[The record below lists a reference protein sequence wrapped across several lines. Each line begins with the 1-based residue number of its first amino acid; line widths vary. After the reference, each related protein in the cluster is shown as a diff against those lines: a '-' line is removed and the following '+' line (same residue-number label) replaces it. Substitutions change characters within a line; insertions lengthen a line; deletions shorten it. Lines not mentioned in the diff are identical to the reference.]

1 VTYKKYTHKLS
12 VETINEELNM
22 EIHDIENLIASKTA
36 ILLYF
41 YNDACAPCKILR
53 PKVQEMIETHFPKM
67 GFQLVN
73 TEKYSGSAAH
83 FGVFASPTLL
93 VFFEGKEYIRESKNI
108 SMGELHDKIERIY
121 GMVF

>member
-1 VTYKKYTHKLS
+1 
-12 VETINEELNM
+12 M
-22 EIHDIENLIASKTA
+22 EILDIEKLIAIKPA
-36 ILLYF
+36 VLVYF
-41 YNDACAPCKILR
+41 YNDACAPCKVLR

-73 TEKYSGSAAH
+73 TEKYSGTAAH

-121 GMVF
+121 NMVF